1 MPSGDPMDSHQ
12 DMTGE
17 ARWLTYGQLAS
28 VRRISR
34 GSAVRLARR
43 MKWARQAGND
53 GFARVLVPVAWQEPA
68 GDRTRDNPDDATE
81 EGPRDSDASV
91 AFQAAL
97 IAVREAH
104 AGEVA
109 ALQTRANIAESFA
122 SELRSRL
129 DEQAAA
135 AAELRRELEAAKA
148 GVEQVEQGRETA
160 EARADELRTRLDELE
175 AQLAARQEAV
185 DAAEALRQAEAA
197 RTGQGRW
204 ARLRAA
210 WRGE

>member
-1 MPSGDPMDSHQ
+1 MDSPQ
-12 DMTGE
+12 DITSE
-17 ARWLTYGQLAS
+17 ARWLTYGALAS

-68 GDRTRDNPDDATE
+68 GDRTRDNPDDTTE
-81 EGPRDSDASV
+81 ESPRDSDASV

-122 SELRSRL
+122 AELRVQL
-129 DEQAAA
+129 DEVRGKLTDAQAAERSI
-135 AAELRRELEAAKA
+135 AERTSHEVGRAVEAEADLRRELEAALIA
-148 GVEQVEQGRETA
+148 VG
-160 EARADELRTRLDELE
+160 E
-175 AQLAARQEAV
+175 AQV
-185 DAAEALRQAEAA
+185 DVEELRQAEAA
-197 RTGQGRW
+197 RKGRGRW
-204 ARLRAA
+204 ARLRDA
-210 WRGE
+210 WRVE

>member
-1 MPSGDPMDSHQ
+1 MDSTQ

-17 ARWLTYGQLAS
+17 NRWLTYGQLAS

-68 GDRTRDNPDDATE
+68 GDRTRDNPDDTHE
-81 EGPRDSDASV
+81 EGPRASDASV

-104 AGEVA
+104 AGEVS
-109 ALQTRANIAESFA
+109 ALTSRANIAELFA
-122 SELRSRL
+122 AELRVQL
-129 DEQAAA
+129 DELRGKLTDAQAAERSM
-135 AAELRRELEAAKA
+135 AERDSHEVGRAVEAEADLRRELEAAQIA
-148 GVEQVEQGRETA
+148 LSEA
-160 EARADELRTRLDELE
+160 EA
-175 AQLAARQEAV
+175 
-185 DAAEALRQAEAA
+185 DAAELRQAEDA
-197 RTGQGRW
+197 RKGRGRW
-204 ARLRAA
+204 ARLRGA

>member
-1 MPSGDPMDSHQ
+1 MDAPM
-12 DMTGE
+12 E
-17 ARWLTYGQLAS
+17 ADEAGRWMTYGQLAAA
-28 VRRISR
+28 RRISR
-34 GSAVRLARR
+34 ASAERLARR
-43 MKWARQAGND
+43 MKWRRQGGND
-53 GFARVLVPVAWQEPA
+53 GFARVLVPLAFIEPA
-68 GDRTRDNPDDATE
+68 GDKARDKPQEAQGE
-81 EGPRDSDASV
+81 APRDSDASV

-122 SELRSRL
+122 AELRSRL

-135 AAELRRELEAAKA
+135 AAELRRALEAAKA
-148 GVEQVEQGRETA
+148 DVEQVEQGRETA

-175 AQLAARQEAV
+175 AQLRAQQEGV
-185 DAAEALRQAEAA
+185 DAAEEFRQAEAA
-197 RTGQGRW
+197 RAGEGRW

>member
-1 MPSGDPMDSHQ
+1 MDSHQ
-12 DMTGE
+12 DMTGD
-17 ARWLTYGQLAS
+17 ARWLTYGQLAT

-68 GDRTRDNPDDATE
+68 GDRTRDNPDDTHE
-81 EGPRDSDASV
+81 EGPRDFDASV

-104 AGEVA
+104 AGEIA
-109 ALQTRANIAESFA
+109 SLQSHANIAGSFA
-122 SELRSRL
+122 AELRSRL
-129 DEQAAA
+129 DEQAAV

-148 GVEQVEQGRETA
+148 DVERVEQGRETA
-160 EARADELRTRLDELE
+160 EARADELRNRLDELE
-175 AQLAARQEAV
+175 AQPAARQGTV

-197 RTGQGRW
+197 LAGQGRW
-204 ARLRAA
+204 RRLRAA
-210 WRGE
+210 WRG